1 MQQLRSINDIRK
13 LKAHIAM
20 DKERIPCITICC
32 GTGCSALGGQQ
43 VHERFEH
50 EIAANGYKD
59 RIRFK
64 KIGCYGLCANGPV
77 IIITPKNNF
86 YQEVKEEDVPKII
99 EETILNNRVLDELLY
114 VDPVT
119 KKRLTYD
126 YEIPF
131 FDKQQRIVFRRCG
144 KIDPTNINEY
154 IFDNGYLALEKALRD
169 MIPEDVIQVIT
180 DSGLRGRG
188 GGGFLT
194 GLKWRVAKR
203 ADAGPKYIICN
214 GGAFKDRTLLE
225 GDPHSIIEG
234 MTIAGYAV
242 GAQEGF
248 IFVRS
253 EDSITIQH
261 LKKAI
266 LDAKSLGLL
275 GQNILDKGIHF
286 DILIKEG
293 AGAFVCGEE
302 TALISLIEGSRAMP
316 DQKPPYPATRGL
328 WNKPTIVNNVET
340 LANVA
345 PIILNG
351 ADWYKK
357 SGTERSPGTKLFVL
371 EGKTRNTG
379 LVEVQFGA
387 SLRDIINSIGGGMPV
402 ARSFKS
408 ALVGGPS
415 GGFVP
420 REFMDTPLEF
430 ETIKDAG
437 AIVGSSS
444 LNILD
449 NGSCVVDIARLSIAF
464 LQAESCGKC
473 TPCRIGTKRMLEI
486 LTRITKGEGQM
497 TDIDL
502 LQELAGSI
510 KDTSLCGLGQTAANP
525 ALTSIKYFREEY
537 EAHIRD
543 KYCEAAVCE
552 ALTKAPCQNNCPAG
566 INVPEYIALIGK
578 KRYSRSLD
586 LIRMRNPFSS
596 VCGHIC
602 NHPCEILCR
611 RGELDESVAI
621 RDLKRFAS
629 DFDLRKRRRFTGKKA
644 SLTGKKV
651 AIIGSGPAGLT
662 AAYFLRL
669 WGHKVTVYEALP
681 VPGGMLSVGIPAF
694 RLQRDVT
701 LDEIEFI
708 KSVGIAIKTNTP
720 IDDEDKF
727 NNLLEKN
734 DAVFIGVGAHKGR
747 RLNIPGEDLEG
758 IIDGVA
764 FLRDVNLNNHQEVG
778 KEVAVIGG
786 GNVAMDSARTAI
798 RLGAKKVTVI
808 YRRTREEMPAEDE
821 EVREAVEEGINLE
834 YLATPIEVIGDG
846 KKLTGLKCIKMEL
859 GVADESGRRRP
870 APIKGSEFVVNTDM
884 ALLAI
889 SQSPDLSF
897 LRNSNVAQTP
907 WGTIVTRPGS
917 YQTSN
922 PHVFSGGDCVL
933 GPATVIKAV
942 GAGQKAAVE
951 IDKFLGGA
959 GELPENSDLL
969 VAKEKNKYLDEAQA
983 SLFRPKMPHL
993 DIEKRKSCFEEVRLG
1008 YCEDDAIPE
1017 ARRCLRCDLS
1027 NYT

>member
-1 MQQLRSINDIRK
+1 MQQLKSINDIRK
-13 LKAHIAM
+13 LKPYIPM
-20 DKERIPCITICC
+20 DKDSAPCITICC

-59 RIRFK
+59 KIRFK
-64 KIGCYGLCANGPV
+64 KIGCYGLCSNGPV
-77 IIITPKNNF
+77 IIITPRHNF

-99 EETILNNRVLDELLY
+99 EETVLNNRVLDDFLY
-114 VDPVT
+114 VDPIT
-119 KKRLTYD
+119 KKKLIYD

-131 FDKQQRIVFRRCG
+131 FNKQQRVVFRRCG

-154 IFDNGYLALEKALRD
+154 IFEDGYLALEKAIRD
-169 MIPEDVIQVIT
+169 MTPEDVIRVII

-188 GGGFLT
+188 GGGFPT
-194 GLKWRVAKR
+194 GLKWEVAKMV
-203 ADAGPKYIICN
+203 DARDKYIICN
-214 GGAFKDRTLLE
+214 GGTFKDRTLLE

-242 GAQEGF
+242 GAQQGF
-248 IFVRS
+248 IFVRA
-253 EDSITIQH
+253 EDRITIQH

-275 GQNILDKGIHF
+275 GQNILDKGVHF

-328 WNKPTIVNNVET
+328 WDKPTIVNNVET

-345 PIILNG
+345 PIILNR
-351 ADWYKK
+351 AEWYKK
-357 SGTERSPGTKLFVL
+357 FGTERSRGTKLFIL

-379 LVEVQFGA
+379 LVEVPFGT
-387 SLRDIINSIGGGMPV
+387 SLRDIINSIGRGMHV
-402 ARSFKS
+402 SRSFKS
-408 ALVGGPS
+408 ALIGGPS

-420 REFMDTPLEF
+420 MEFLDTPLEF

-486 LTRITKGEGQM
+486 LTRITKGEGQI

-502 LQELAGSI
+502 LEELAGSI

-525 ALTSIKYFREEY
+525 VLTSIKYFRQEY

-552 ALTKAPCQNNCPAG
+552 TLSKVPCQNSCPAG

-578 KRYSRSLD
+578 KKYSRSLD

-611 RGELDESVAI
+611 RGELDESIAI

-644 SLTGKKV
+644 GLTGKKV

-669 WGHKVTVYEALP
+669 WGHKVIVYEVLP
-681 VPGGMLSVGIPAF
+681 VPGGMLRVGIPAF

-708 KSVGIAIKTNTP
+708 KSVGIIIKTDTP

-727 NNLLEKN
+727 NNLLKKN

-798 RLGAKKVTVI
+798 RLGVKKVTII

-821 EVREAVEEGINLE
+821 EIREAIEEGINFE
-834 YLATPIEVIGDG
+834 YLTTPIEVIGDG
-846 KKLTGLKCIKMEL
+846 KKMTGLKCIKMEL
-859 GVADESGRRRP
+859 GAADESGRRRP
-870 APIKGSEFVVNTDM
+870 APIKGSEFIINTDM
-884 ALLAI
+884 VLLAI

-922 PHVFSGGDCVL
+922 PKVFSGGDCVL

-951 IDKFLGGA
+951 IDKFLGGD
-959 GELPENSDLL
+959 GKLPENTDPL
-969 VAKEKNKYLDEAQA
+969 VAKEKNRYLDESHA
-983 SLFRPKMPHL
+983 SLFRPKMPYL
-993 DIEKRKSCFEEVRLG
+993 DIEKRKSCFKEVRLG

-1017 ARRCLRCDLS
+1017 AMRCLRCDLS
-1027 NYT
+1027 K